1 MNSSQLLT
9 KLTEIERSIGVVD
22 TLTLRRMIL
31 EAQDYILRSQEE
43 SIQQLRQKAPQGPAA
58 D

>member
-43 SIQQLRQKAPQGPAA
+43 SIQQLRQKTPQGPAA